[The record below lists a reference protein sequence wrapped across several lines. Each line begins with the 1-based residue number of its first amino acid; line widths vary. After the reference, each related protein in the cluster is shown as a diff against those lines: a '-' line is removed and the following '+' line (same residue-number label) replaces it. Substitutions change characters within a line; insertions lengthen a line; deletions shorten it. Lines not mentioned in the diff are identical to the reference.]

1 MDFLLLRNLKVYHSG
16 KLKIGFNSMTNSNQL
31 TKNQIGII
39 KHLVKQSFVRNLRR
53 QKTIGPEVP

>member
-1 MDFLLLRNLKVYHSG
+1 
-16 KLKIGFNSMTNSNQL
+16 MTNSNQL